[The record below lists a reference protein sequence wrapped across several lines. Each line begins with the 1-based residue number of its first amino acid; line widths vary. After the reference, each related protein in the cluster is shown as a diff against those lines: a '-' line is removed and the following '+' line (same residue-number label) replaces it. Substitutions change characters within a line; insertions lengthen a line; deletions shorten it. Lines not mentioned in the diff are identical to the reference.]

1 MNNYVDLKVNGA
13 KNKQGNT
20 MKTTTKKA
28 VIALAVSTALYG
40 PVVAAQQADDAQ
52 AEQQDMERIVT
63 LGSRVN
69 GRTATESASPVDI
82 ISGEK
87 LVETGASE
95 LGKALQMSAPSFN
108 FSTTT
113 ISDGSDIIR
122 PATLRGLG
130 PDQVLVLVNG
140 KRRHQQALVNVQETI
155 GKGSAGYDINAIPIS
170 AVARVEILRDGAA
183 AQYGSD
189 AIAGVIN
196 ITLKS
201 NDGGTLSGE
210 LGQTYEG
217 DGENAQLGLNYG
229 FSGDQGFANFTIEY
243 RDRGMTNRASPATL
257 EATGGQLIGDWWD
270 SNGDPVVR
278 LHVGDADSEN
288 LYGWFNAGYNLSSTT
303 ELYAFGGVSTRD
315 GGSAGFF
322 RGRGHPRTIEAIYPN
337 GFLPQLLT
345 EADDQSIAVGIRG
358 DLPNAWLWDAS
369 VVHGMNEFTF
379 NSANSANVSWYY
391 EPDGNGGIYAETPT
405 EAFDGE
411 LISEQTTFN
420 LDFNGTVD
428 VGNELLYL
436 ATGIE
441 FRTDGYQINP
451 GDPVSWAYGRTNDPS
466 IVIETPSGAGAEAGI
481 QGFPGFSPGQAV
493 DASRDSWGAYVDAEY
508 YVTPEFLM
516 AGALRYEDY
525 EIAGDNISGKLSMRY
540 DIESDFSVRGTL
552 ATGFRAPGVQQIYY
566 SQVLTNI
573 VNGTLVQTGTVA
585 NDDEVARQFGINQL
599 EEETSESISLGLI
612 KRWDNGLDLTVDL
625 YQINID
631 DRIVL
636 SEPLQPSI
644 GAEFAE
650 VLADNNL
657 GAAQFFTNSVNT
669 KTNGLDII
677 ASYPTQLAD
686 GDLNLTAAMSF
697 MDTSVEQV
705 NSVSSL
711 IPAEQIYN
719 DTQVLRIEEGQPSE
733 KATFSGNWKREDWT
747 VNLALNY
754 FGSVEGQAFSG
765 VRHEW
770 SAKWLAD
777 ASVGYDITD
786 DLNVMVGVNNMF
798 DTYPD
803 EWGDAGIP
811 FSQAGFKYGWET
823 LPFGINGG
831 YYYARFNYSF

>member
-1 MNNYVDLKVNGA
+1 MKKIL
-13 KNKQGNT
+13 T
-20 MKTTTKKA
+20 KTTL
-28 VIALAVSTALYG
+28 ALAVSSVLYG
-40 PVVAAQQADDAQ
+40 PSIWAQQTDEATADTNNI
-52 AEQQDMERIVT
+52 ERIVT

-69 GRTATESASPVDI
+69 GRTATESTSPIDI
-82 ISGEK
+82 ISGEQ
-87 LVETGASE
+87 LASTGASE

-201 NDGGTLSGE
+201 GDGGSFNAE
-210 LGQTYEG
+210 VGQTYEG
-217 DGENAQLGLNYG
+217 DGEIAQVGLNAGHATNNG
-229 FSGDQGFANFTIEY
+229 FVNFTLEY

-257 EATGGQLIGDWWD
+257 EATGGQLIGDWLD
-270 SNGDPVVR
+270 RDGDPVVR

-288 LYGWFNAGYNLSSTT
+288 YYAWLNAGYNINSTT
-303 ELYAFGGVSTRD
+303 ELYAFGGWSTRD

-322 RGRGHPRTIEAIYPN
+322 RGRGHPRTIEALYPD
-337 GFLPQLLT
+337 GFLPQLKT

-369 VVHGMNEFTF
+369 VVYGRNDFGF

-391 EPDGNGGIYAETPT
+391 EPDGNGGIYADTPT

-411 LISEQTTFN
+411 LVFEQTTFN
-420 LDFNGTVD
+420 LDFNGTID
-428 VGNELLYL
+428 IGNELLYL
-436 ATGIE
+436 ATGLE
-441 FRTDGYQINP
+441 FRTDSYAINP

-466 IVIETPSGAGAEAGI
+466 IEILTPSGAPAEAGI

-493 DASRDSWGAYVDAEY
+493 DADRDSYGVYVDAEY
-508 YVTPEFLM
+508 YLTPEFLV
-516 AGALRYEDY
+516 AGAVRYEDY
-525 EIAGDNISGKLSMRY
+525 DIAGGNVSGKLSLRY
-540 DIESDFSVRGTL
+540 DVDSDFSVRGTL

-585 NDDEVARQFGINQL
+585 NDDEVARQFGINEL
-599 EEETSESISLGLI
+599 EEETSESISLGLV
-612 KRWDNGLDLTVDL
+612 KRWDNGFDLTADI

-631 DRIVL
+631 ERIVI
-636 SEPLQPSI
+636 SEPLTASI
-644 GAEFAE
+644 GPEFAD
-650 VLADNNL
+650 VLAANNL
-657 GAAQFFTNSVNT
+657 GAAQFFTNSVDT
-669 KTNGLDII
+669 KTTGVDII
-677 ASYPTQLAD
+677 GSYPTELFEGSLD
-686 GDLNLTAAMSF
+686 LTAAISF
-697 MDTSVEQV
+697 MDTNVERV

-711 IPAEQIYN
+711 IPAEQIFN
-719 DTQVLRIEEGQPSE
+719 QTQVLRIEEGQPGE
-733 KATFSGNWKREDWT
+733 KATFSGKWQRNDWT

-754 FGSVEGQAFSG
+754 FGSVEGQAFTG
-765 VRHEW
+765 IRHEW
-770 SAKWLAD
+770 SAKWLTD
-777 ASVGYDITD
+777 VSVAYDLTSD
-786 DLNVMVGVNNMF
+786 FSVMVGANNVF

-831 YYYARFNYSF
+831 YYYARFNYQF